1 MSDEL
6 SHSQSFTEKLVAYL
20 DGELP
25 EGDAREIEQGLA
37 SDPTVRTEVE
47 QLSRVWELL
56 DLLPRPNA
64 SSEFS
69 SRTLATLKVTGR
81 TANLTTKP
89 NGNGDVAATVT
100 LTTVSSV
107 SRPASP
113 RTLWMIGLF
122 LVGVVGFLVGR
133 MSAGP
138 ANDVLLDELPVIE
151 RLDEYREIGNA
162 KFLRDLQR
170 DGVLH
175 EWRPR
180 DAE

>member
-1 MSDEL
+1 
-6 SHSQSFTEKLVAYL
+6 
-20 DGELP
+20 
-25 EGDAREIEQGLA
+25 
-37 SDPTVRTEVE
+37 
-47 QLSRVWELL
+47 
-56 DLLPRPNA
+56 
-64 SSEFS
+64 
-69 SRTLATLKVTGR
+69 
-81 TANLTTKP
+81 
-89 NGNGDVAATVT
+89 
-100 LTTVSSV
+100 
-107 SRPASP
+107 
-113 RTLWMIGLF
+113 MIGLF